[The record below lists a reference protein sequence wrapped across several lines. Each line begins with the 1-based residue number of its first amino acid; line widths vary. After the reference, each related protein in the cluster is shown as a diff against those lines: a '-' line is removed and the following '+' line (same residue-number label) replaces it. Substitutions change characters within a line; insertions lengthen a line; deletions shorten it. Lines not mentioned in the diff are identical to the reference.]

1 MESDKERE
9 EDRYSLIPCP
19 GVLGH
24 HHFTVIHRPLSFPFC
39 AFHLNCTNS
48 EKHGGKVRNGRDGS
62 FMSAFA
68 EEQKRRERILDA
80 SRVTSR
86 QR

>member
-1 MESDKERE
+1 MLAHPLSWR
-9 EDRYSLIPCP
+9 S
-19 GVLGH
+19 GSSS
-24 HHFTVIHRPLSFPFC
+24 FTVIRRPLSFPFC
-39 AFHLNCTNS
+39 AFHLTCTNS
-48 EKHGGKVRNGRDGS
+48 EKHGGKVRNGRDWS